1 MGKKKYSLT
10 FLKSRT
16 WTFADLVP
24 LESTSPWHVT
34 LSWLVPQ
41 STPFSGHRGLLRM
54 DTHLRR
60 PHKVFPKNYEFHPGS
75 SRCGSMRVQFL
86 HILINAQYYL
96 PFLNPP
102 ILLDVQ
108 WYFIVVLI
116 CIFLMTSD
124 TEHLFMSLLTLCI
137 SSLEKC
143 PFRSFVHFHFFLGGG
158 CCVCSIQKFLG

>member
-1 MGKKKYSLT
+1 
-10 FLKSRT
+10 
-16 WTFADLVP
+16 
-24 LESTSPWHVT
+24 
-34 LSWLVPQ
+34 
-41 STPFSGHRGLLRM
+41 M

-124 TEHLFMSLLTLCI
+124 AEHLFMSLLTLCI

-158 CCVCSIQKFLG
+158 CCVCSIQKFLGQGLNLHHSSDNARSLTYQAIRELPVHFQIQIFVVFIIEL